1 MADYHSYIYDRNARR
16 IVGDFEGAYRNCPDT
31 WPNQHDVHLQKYQSV
46 IRLAH
51 RIGPAARVADIG
63 CGYGDFVALLR
74 QERIDAVGY
83 EIAAAAIEKGRERLG
98 LGERLQ
104 VADLLK
110 GIPTPDRSFDVVAL
124 FGVFWFLLGNVDQAL
139 RELQRILK
147 PGGVL
152 VASLSMVPDPI
163 GREVVANYDDFLRH
177 LRSRFDVREALL
189 TYDSS
194 AVAAGKPLAEC
205 PTDMVAYCH
214 AR

>member
-16 IVGDFEGAYRNCPDT
+16 IVGDFDGAYRNCDDT
-31 WPNQHDVHLQKYQSV
+31 WPSQHDVHLQKYQSV

-51 RIGPAARVADIG
+51 RLGPAAQVADIG
-63 CGYGDFVALLR
+63 CGYGDFVALLC
-74 QERIDAVGY
+74 QEKIDAVGF
-83 EIAAAAIEKGRERLG
+83 EIAASAVARGRERFG

-104 VADLLK
+104 TGDLLQ
-110 GIPTPDRSFDVVAL
+110 GIPALDRSFDIVVL
-124 FGVFWFLLGNVDQAL
+124 FGVFWFLLSDVDKAL
-139 RELQRILK
+139 RELQRVLK

-152 VASLSMVPDPI
+152 VASLSMVADPI

-189 TYDSS
+189 TYDSG
-194 AVAAGKPLAEC
+194 AVAAGKRLAEC
-205 PTDMVAYCH
+205 PTDMVAYCY